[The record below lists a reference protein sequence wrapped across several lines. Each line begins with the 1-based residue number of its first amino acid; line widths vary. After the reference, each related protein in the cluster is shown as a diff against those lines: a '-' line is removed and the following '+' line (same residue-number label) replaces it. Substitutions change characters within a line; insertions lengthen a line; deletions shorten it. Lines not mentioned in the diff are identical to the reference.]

1 MPATVQQ
8 KFRMNNK
15 PTVWSLTSMNYP
27 QSKRQFI
34 DKLKGYNT
42 KDIELV
48 IYILE
53 GCIGRIDIHYL
64 KKK

>member
-1 MPATVQQ
+1 
-8 KFRMNNK
+8 
-15 PTVWSLTSMNYP
+15 MNYP